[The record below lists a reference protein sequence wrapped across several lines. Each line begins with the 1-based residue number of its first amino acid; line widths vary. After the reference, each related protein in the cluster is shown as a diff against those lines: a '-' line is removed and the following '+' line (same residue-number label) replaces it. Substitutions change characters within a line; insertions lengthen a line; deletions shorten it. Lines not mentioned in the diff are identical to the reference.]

1 MMATEAPSSLGFLGR
16 LQGTLNTYEAVR
28 QRDDSTSVF
37 PALVSVRQTVYD
49 NAGQGSMSTAV
60 HNAYDAYGN
69 LASYKETATD
79 YELWADIAYHEL
91 RERHIVGLP
100 RHIAVKDKAGRV
112 YRERSTEVD
121 GKGDVTRITM
131 HNGQLPSVYDMAYDA
146 YGNLAALTK
155 PANHKGQRMR
165 YEYAYD
171 GVLHQLVTGVKD
183 AYGYASSTDYDCRWG
198 APLET
203 RDINGNRMRY
213 AYDDVGRP
221 VAIVGPKELAAGK
234 PYTVRFEYHPAGRWA
249 RTLHYAPEGDVET
262 RTFADSLMR
271 AVQTKRTGVV
281 WKGGAAHKVSIVSG
295 RTVQDA
301 FGRTLRAYWPTEE
314 GFGSMGLYNKGVG
327 DLQATTEYDAY
338 DRPTKVTLPD
348 GATTTTDY
356 AIVDHDGEPMLE
368 TRVTDAL
375 GRHAESYTDGKGR
388 NRETVQH
395 AASGDVR
402 VSYGYDAV
410 GQVLTVH
417 HPNGKT
423 TASASGCRAC
433 CSRPTG
439 TASCRRNIN
448 TTPWTI
454 FWG

>member
-1 MMATEAPSSLGFLGR
+1 M
-16 LQGTLNTYEAVR
+16 
-28 QRDDSTSVF
+28 
-37 PALVSVRQTVYD
+37 
-49 NAGQGSMSTAV
+49 
-60 HNAYDAYGN
+60 
-69 LASYKETATD
+69 
-79 YELWADIAYHEL
+79 
-91 RERHIVGLP
+91 
-100 RHIAVKDKAGRV
+100 KDKAGRV

-183 AYGYASSTDYDCRWG
+183 AYGYTSSTDYDCRWG

-213 AYDDVGRP
+213 AYDDAGRP
-221 VAIVGPKELAAGK
+221 VAIVGPKELAAGR

-348 GATTTTDY
+348 GATTTTAY
-356 AIVDHDGEPMLE
+356 AIVDHTM
-368 TRVTDAL
+368 V
-375 GRHAESYTDGKGR
+375 
-388 NRETVQH
+388 NR
-395 AASGDVR
+395 
-402 VSYGYDAV
+402 
-410 GQVLTVH
+410 
-417 HPNGKT
+417 
-423 TASASGCRAC
+423 
-433 CSRPTG
+433 CSRRVLPMRWADMPKATPTRRG
-439 TASCRRNIN
+439 ATARRCS
-448 TTPWTI
+448 TQQVATC
-454 FWG
+454 G